1 MDSITQ
7 FVLGAA
13 LGELVAGKKIGSKAI
28 LWGGVA
34 GTIPDL
40 DILFNPFFTELQKLS
55 VHRGISHS
63 LVFAFAVAPLMAW
76 LMRKLYR
83 KKPEITFRI
92 WLDVFFIG
100 IFTHPLLDAFTLY
113 GTQLFLPFSDY
124 RVALNSIA
132 IVDPGYTLPLLFGIT
147 GALVVRR
154 KNPML
159 SAKINYAGLLLAH
172 LYFLFTIA
180 NKFSVNQKFEAAFA
194 EQHILPNSYLSNP
207 VIFSNLLWCAVAK
220 DDSMCYI
227 GYYSILQ
234 DKPQIQFDAFKKNEH
249 LLERI
254 KDREGV
260 AKLRWFSKDYFVVE
274 EKGDSLAFYD
284 VRFGKSN
291 FTPNLDNEK
300 TFLFYFKIIDKD
312 SHPVQIQQY
321 ISRKDMNFSEFMAQL
336 KHRILYVD

>member
-7 FVLGAA
+7 FALGAA

-40 DILFNPFFTELQKLS
+40 DIMFNPFFTELQELS

-63 LVFAFAVAPLMAW
+63 LVFAFGFAPLMAW
-76 LMRKLYR
+76 LMQKLYR
-83 KKPEITFRI
+83 KRPEITFRI
-92 WLDVFFIG
+92 WLDVFFIA

-124 RVALNSIA
+124 RVALNTIA
-132 IVDPGYTLPLLFGIT
+132 IVDPAYTLPLLLGVT
-147 GALVVRR
+147 GAMVVRR
-154 KNPML
+154 KNQLL
-159 SAKINYAGLLLAH
+159 SVKINIAGLILAH
-172 LYFLFTIA
+172 TYFLLTIG
-180 NKFSVNQKFEAAFA
+180 NKFYVNQKFEAALA
-194 EQHILPNSYLSNP
+194 EHDIQPNSYLSNP

-234 DKPQIQFDAFKKNEH
+234 DKPTIRFEAYQKNEH
-249 LLERI
+249 LLKKI
-254 KDREGV
+254 KDRKGV
-260 AKLRWFSKDYFVVE
+260 AKLRWFSKDYFVLD

-291 FTPNLDNEK
+291 FSHYLDHEK
-300 TFLFYFKIIDKD
+300 TFIFYFKILDKD
-312 SHPVQIQQY
+312 AVPLEIQQY
-321 ISRKDMNFSEFMAQL
+321 ISRKDMNFSEFMDQL
-336 KHRILYVD
+336 KHRIQYAD

>member
-7 FVLGAA
+7 FALGAA

-28 LWGGVA
+28 LWGGIA

-63 LVFAFAVAPLMAW
+63 LIFAFAVAPFMAW

-132 IVDPGYTLPLLFGIT
+132 IVDPGYTLPLLIGTTFT
-147 GALVVRR
+147 LVLRR
-154 KNPML
+154 KHPNM
-159 SAKINYAGLLLAH
+159 AIKMNYLGLIIAH
-172 LYFLFTIA
+172 IYFLLTIA
-180 NKFSVNQKFEAAFA
+180 NKFYVNQKFEAALD
-194 EQHILPNSYLSNP
+194 EQKIIPNDYLSNP

-234 DKPQIQFDAFKKNEH
+234 DEPTIRFEGFKKNEY
-249 LLERI
+249 LLEKI
-254 KDREGV
+254 KDKEGV
-260 AKLRWFSKDYFVVE
+260 AKLRWFSKNYFIVE
-274 EKGDSLAFYD
+274 EKNDSLAFYD
-284 VRFGKSN
+284 VRYGKSN
-291 FTPNLDNEK
+291 FSPNLDNEK
-300 TFLFYFKIIDKD
+300 TFLFYFKILDKD
-312 SHPVQIQQY
+312 SNPLKIQQY
-321 ISRKDMNFSEFMAQL
+321 ISRKDMHFSEFMDQM
-336 KHRILYVD
+336 KHRILHVD

>member
-63 LVFAFAVAPLMAW
+63 LVFAFGVAPLMAW
-76 LMRKLYR
+76 LMRKLYW

-92 WLDVFFIG
+92 WLDIFFIG

-132 IVDPGYTLPLLFGIT
+132 IVDPGYTLPLLLGIT
-147 GALVVRR
+147 GAMVVRR
-154 KNPML
+154 KNRIL
-159 SAKINYAGLLLAH
+159 SYKINIVGFILAH
-172 LYFLFTIA
+172 IYFLFTIG
-180 NKFSVNQKFEAAFA
+180 NKFYVNQKFEAALA
-194 EQHILPNSYLSNP
+194 KQHLLPNGYLSNP

-220 DDSMCYI
+220 DDSICYI

-234 DKPQIQFDAFKKNEH
+234 DKPTIQFDAFKRNEH
-249 LLERI
+249 LLTKI

-274 EKGDSLAFYD
+274 EKNDSLAFYD

-312 SHPVQIQQY
+312 SQPVQIQQY

>member
-7 FVLGAA
+7 FALGAA

-40 DILFNPFFTELQKLS
+40 DILFNPFFSELQKLS

-63 LVFAFAVAPLMAW
+63 LIFAFGMAPLMAGM
-76 LMRKLYR
+76 MRKLYR

-92 WLDVFFIG
+92 WLDIFFIG

-124 RVALNSIA
+124 RVALNTIA
-132 IVDPGYTLPLLFGIT
+132 IVDPAYTLPLLLGIL
-147 GALVVRR
+147 GVLIARR
-154 KNPML
+154 WNPGL
-159 SAKINYAGLLLAH
+159 TSKINKTGLVLAH
-172 LYFLFTIA
+172 IYFLLTIA
-180 NKFSVNQKFEAAFA
+180 NKFYVNQKFETAFKV
-194 EQHILPNSYLSNP
+194 QNIQPKSYLSNP

-234 DKPQIQFDAFKKNEH
+234 NTPAIRFDGYKKNEH
-249 LLERI
+249 LLQKI

-260 AKLRWFSKDYFVVE
+260 ATLRWFSKDYFVVE
-274 EKGDSLAFYD
+274 EKKDSIAFYD
-284 VRFGKSN
+284 VRYGKSN
-291 FTPNLDNEK
+291 FSRNIDHEK
-300 TFLFYFKIIDKD
+300 TFIFYFKVLDKEAV
-312 SHPVQIQQY
+312 PLKIQQY
-321 ISRKDMNFSEFMAQL
+321 ISRKDMNFSEFMDQL
-336 KHRILYVD
+336 KHRIRYAD

>member
-7 FVLGAA
+7 FALGAA
-13 LGELVAGKKIGSKAI
+13 LGELVAGKKIKSKAI
-28 LWGGVA
+28 LWGGIA

-63 LVFAFAVAPLMAW
+63 LVFAFGMAPLMAW

-124 RVALNSIA
+124 RVALNTIA
-132 IVDPGYTLPLLFGIT
+132 IVDPAYTLPLLLGIT
-147 GALVVRR
+147 GALIVRR
-154 KNPML
+154 RNPAL
-159 SAKINYAGLLLAH
+159 AAKFNSVGLLLAH
-172 LYFLFTIA
+172 IYFLFTIG
-180 NKFSVNQKFEAAFA
+180 NKFYVNQKFEAAFT
-194 EQHILPNSYLSNP
+194 EQQIQPNSYLSNP

-234 DKPQIQFDAFKKNEH
+234 DKPIIRFDGYKKNEH
-249 LLERI
+249 LLNKI

-274 EKGDSLAFYD
+274 EKNDSLAFYD

-291 FTPNLDNEK
+291 FSRNIDHEK
-300 TFLFYFKIIDKD
+300 TFIFYFKILEKD
-312 SHPVQIQQY
+312 AVPVKIQQY
-321 ISRKDMNFSEFMAQL
+321 ISRKDMNFSEFMGQL
-336 KHRILYVD
+336 KHRIRYAD

>member
-63 LVFAFAVAPLMAW
+63 LIFAFGMAPIMAW

-92 WLDVFFIG
+92 WLDVYFIG

-124 RVALNSIA
+124 RVALNTIA
-132 IVDPGYTLPLLFGIT
+132 IVDPGYTLPLLLGIL
-147 GALVVRR
+147 GALIVRR
-154 KNPML
+154 RNPRL
-159 SAKINYAGLLLAH
+159 TSKINIAGLILAH
-172 LYFLFTIA
+172 IYFLLTIA
-180 NKFSVNQKFEAAFA
+180 NKFYVNRKFENALVNQ
-194 EQHILPNSYLSNP
+194 HIQPNSYLSNP

-234 DKPQIQFDAFKKNEH
+234 DKPDIRFDAFKKSEH
-249 LLERI
+249 LLRKI
-254 KDREGV
+254 KDQEGV

-274 EKGDSLAFYD
+274 EKNDSLAFYD

-312 SHPVQIQQY
+312 SQPVQIQQY
-321 ISRKDMNFSEFMAQL
+321 ISRKDMNFSEFIKQL
-336 KHRILYVD
+336 KHRIRFAD